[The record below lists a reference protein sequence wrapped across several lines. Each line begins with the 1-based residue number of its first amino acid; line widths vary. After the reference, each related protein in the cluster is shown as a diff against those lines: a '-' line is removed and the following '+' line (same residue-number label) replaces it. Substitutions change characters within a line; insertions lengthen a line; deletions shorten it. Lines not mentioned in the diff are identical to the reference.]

1 MISVAGGFGA
11 LRRIGAEPERAL
23 NHGCGCWKFRG
34 RSFAS
39 SHELVGAIV
48 PKITGISSTPAENS
62 DTAQLV
68 SVALFSGVGLLV
80 SLIVV
85 ILRINGVF

>member
-1 MISVAGGFGA
+1 MQ
-11 LRRIGAEPERAL
+11 LPEIREQE
-23 NHGCGCWKFRG
+23 FRKQPV
-34 RSFAS
+34 SPVVS
-39 SHELVGAIV
+39 
-48 PKITGISSTPAENS
+48 KTTGISSTPAENS
-62 DTAQLV
+62 DTAQFV

>member
-1 MISVAGGFGA
+1 M
-11 LRRIGAEPERAL
+11 
-23 NHGCGCWKFRG
+23 KT
-34 RSFAS
+34 
-39 SHELVGAIV
+39 
-48 PKITGISSTPAENS
+48 TGISSTPAESS
-62 DTAQLV
+62 DTAQFV